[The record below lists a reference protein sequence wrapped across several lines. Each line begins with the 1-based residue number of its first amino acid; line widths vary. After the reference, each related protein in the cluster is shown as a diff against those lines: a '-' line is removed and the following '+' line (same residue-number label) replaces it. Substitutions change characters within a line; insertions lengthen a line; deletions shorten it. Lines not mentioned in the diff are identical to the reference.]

1 MLLSVLV
8 SLNGDM
14 ISWPFPFLHLTPS
27 HNVPPPEQVHT
38 HHAHLHTCT
47 DTTKTAV
54 ARSSKPTPVRGV
66 RPQPFSLLLGSQSG
80 VPPTLVSGP
89 LFVHDSIL
97 GKGKLYDVY
106 LIHYELENIIS
117 TSVSWILL
125 LWMKL
130 SYFKKSQENRKWIKV
145 QVFWGCDQI
154 HKGISCMTLSFGIL
168 PLSIGERDFTAHKQ
182 LADWAEAELE
192 MQDSFS
198 R

>member
-38 HHAHLHTCT
+38 HRAHLHTCT
-47 DTTKTAV
+47 DPTKTAV

-130 SYFKKSQENRKWIKV
+130 SYFKKSQENRK
-145 QVFWGCDQI
+145 
-154 HKGISCMTLSFGIL
+154 
-168 PLSIGERDFTAHKQ
+168 
-182 LADWAEAELE
+182 
-192 MQDSFS
+192 
-198 R
+198 